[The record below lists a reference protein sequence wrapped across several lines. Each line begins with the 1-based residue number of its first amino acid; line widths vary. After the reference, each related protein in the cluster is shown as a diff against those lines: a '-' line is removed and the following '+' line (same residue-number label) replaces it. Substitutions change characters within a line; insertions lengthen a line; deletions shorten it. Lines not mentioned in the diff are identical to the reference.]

1 MAIPNQQGGN
11 HAWERERGTGYTQE
25 NNISQRLQH
34 IHPHHNSFLHS
45 PSLSNPPVRQYFKV
59 TDKNRREWLWAHWT
73 ESCRPCPRTS
83 TPSPPHPIPTRD
95 LLRGSHT
102 LPVCHL
108 AEPGCRTVWDRP
120 IDFVV
125 SWFLKADAP
134 SLLQQFVCLQSAP
147 FLSSSLCVHH
157 VLSLTVLTAK
167 SLDCT

>member
-1 MAIPNQQGGN
+1 M
-11 HAWERERGTGYTQE
+11 
-25 NNISQRLQH
+25 
-34 IHPHHNSFLHS
+34 
-45 PSLSNPPVRQYFKV
+45 

-108 AEPGCRTVWDRP
+108 PEPGCRTVWDRP

-125 SWFLKADAP
+125 SSFLKADAP

-167 SLDCT
+167 SLDWYSGWRETNDQIISNSSLTLLSSVVLSFFATFFLFSVCI